1 MKTCL
6 HLSKI
11 GDEVS
16 RFYQIV
22 DEDIIVSEND
32 IFDYSHYYNRLDSEA
47 LKDFQ
52 KRKLKQGKYIVESIR
67 IDPENDADR
76 IRYIFLREF
85 ED

>member
-22 DEDIIVSEND
+22 DESILVSEND
-32 IFDYSHYYNRLDSEA
+32 IFDYSHYYNRLDYKTLKIFEA
-47 LKDFQ
+47 QDLKP
-52 KRKLKQGKYIVESIR
+52 GKYIVEAVT
-67 IDPENDADR
+67 IDPENLADR
-76 IRYIFLREF
+76 VRYIYLREI
-85 ED
+85 EG